1 MAQGGDW
8 GAVITET
15 MGRQAPEGLRG
26 IHVNLPA
33 SVPAD
38 VEAALA
44 GTGPVPEMT
53 DEERAVFDGLA
64 ASRKSGFLGYF
75 VALTAR
81 PQAVGYG

>member
-1 MAQGGDW
+1 VAQGGDW